1 MERYPKMPTETMPR
15 SGKVSE
21 VVQEWLVKE
30 DGALATRL
38 QNEEITEHY
47 QQNRMRNG
55 VLRVDAPRARS
66 EQLKEDERAARLAA
80 LEEQRKYEQYAADA
94 DVARRLALQ
103 AETEEESRR
112 RRQEEDDFAL
122 AARLQEEERQ
132 RRRQQREERQ
142 VQHEARLLGLEAPVR
157 EMRLTEPPGAERVY
171 PDDDL
176 SDLMAP
182 PPLAG
187 QPLSEDDVRSW
198 QEEQDE
204 EVARLLQEQET
215 KRRGDLI
222 PRDRVAAIE
231 AQDRELAKVLQEQER
246 ARLRRAK
253 ERAKEKRRQRQQR
266 ERQAGGGGSGDDL
279 SADSAAE
286 TAVMKVRSADADCC
300 PPPQAIS
307 PLPSPA
313 ELRSRQTAAAAGDG
327 RSRAGPAVQP
337 EVRPRPGPSQPE
349 VRPWGSPSQP
359 EVRPWGAP
367 SQPEVRSRPGPSP
380 AEGRPRGSGGGAG
393 GVSRP
398 SGAGRTQTS
407 PQQQQQPLPPLPA
420 ASVAGV
426 SNIAMVIDPTYQRRV
441 ASELPSEQPPPPAPV
456 RQHQQ
461 SPTAIERLSDA
472 DLYEEDED
480 EPAPPYMP
488 IQGQRRTN
496 SMEKAR
502 RRRGKDGANCKQ
514 Q

>member
-300 PPPQAIS
+300 PPPEAIS
-307 PLPSPA
+307 
-313 ELRSRQTAAAAGDG
+313 
-327 RSRAGPAVQP
+327 
-337 EVRPRPGPSQPE
+337 
-349 VRPWGSPSQP
+349 
-359 EVRPWGAP
+359 
-367 SQPEVRSRPGPSP
+367 
-380 AEGRPRGSGGGAG
+380 
-393 GVSRP
+393 
-398 SGAGRTQTS
+398 
-407 PQQQQQPLPPLPA
+407 
-420 ASVAGV
+420 V

-441 ASELPSEQPPPPAPV
+441 ASELPSEQPPPPPAPV

-461 SPTAIERLSDA
+461 SPTAIERLSD